1 MDLYHSGGDK
11 IRGDFIRRVVL
22 RSDLAPIPL
31 TLEAEVR
38 VDSESLDLFQVG
50 KTLKLDEDEF
60 EILKSEL
67 QQSARAQGDQVAAAI
82 KLIAVLK
89 PLVKVCFL
97 KRKAIVKTKAA
108 SLREVYTA
116 CGAEL
121 GQVKGDTKLPRF
133 VCLAGEVPSYHIARA
148 LQEAGG
154 VLRWKQGRLE
164 FLELDSLAT
173 QPVVEEISSAV
184 AKHVESGFLERHDIP
199 AFYSVD
205 QAGEIV
211 HGAREKE
218 RSARYHPGADEAMLR
233 KMSKCLVLTKTATV
247 KFNASLAAGDRVN
260 VTNEKPLTIMTA
272 ASVFAPGSDGDE
284 QTQRTKLWL
293 GRVEPES

>member
-1 MDLYHSGGDK
+1 MELYHSGGERV
-11 IRGDFIRRVVL
+11 RGDYIRRIIR

-38 VDSESLDLFQVG
+38 VDSGSLDLFEVG
-50 KTLKLDEDEF
+50 QTLKLDNDDEF

-67 QQSARAQGDQVAAAI
+67 MQNARAQGDSVAAAVS
-82 KLIAVLK
+82 LIGVLK
-89 PLVKVCFL
+89 PVAKVTYL
-97 KRKAIVKTKAA
+97 KNKAIIKNNA
-108 SLREVYTA
+108 SLSEIYTA

-121 GQVKGDTKLPRF
+121 PGLKGDTSIPRF
-133 VCLAGEVPSYHIARA
+133 ACLSGEAGSYHIARA

-154 VLRWKQGRLE
+154 VLRWKNGRLE
-164 FLELDSLAT
+164 FLELDALAQ

-199 AFYSVD
+199 AFYSCNEN
-205 QAGEIV
+205 GEIV

-233 KMSKCLVLTKTATV
+233 KMSRCLVLTKTATV
-247 KFNASLAAGDRVN
+247 KYNASLCAGDRVN
-260 VTNEKPLTIMTA
+260 VTNEQPLTIMTA
-272 ASVFAPGSDGDE
+272 ATVFAPGSDGDE

-293 GRVEPES
+293 GRVEPP